1 MSSRVVTSC
10 ATGDMSLRAGTF
22 DAVGDGNP
30 VPERV
35 GCPRLERTA
44 PGRVECPAGIWD
56 AVVCGRRG
64 SEQSAPVPPVP
75 GGAALGSP
83 AGRRGMRAV
92 PIHVK
97 SSRVTNQIYF
107 WYI

>member
-44 PGRVECPAGIWD
+44 PGRVEWPRRRRVESETLLDMVADAQTLGIYNDDPAEI
-56 AVVCGRRG
+56 R
-64 SEQSAPVPPVP
+64 
-75 GGAALGSP
+75 
-83 AGRRGMRAV
+83 
-92 PIHVK
+92 
-97 SSRVTNQIYF
+97 
-107 WYI
+107 

>member
-44 PGRVECPAGIWD
+44 PGRAECPPPASEVWSPQAAAEVRVPRQSCPTP
-56 AVVCGRRG
+56 AVNR
-64 SEQSAPVPPVP
+64 
-75 GGAALGSP
+75 LGVRLEE
-83 AGRRGMRAV
+83 AR
-92 PIHVK
+92 
-97 SSRVTNQIYF
+97 SR
-107 WYI
+107 